1 MQPSE
6 LNDQPHPPGWMLS
19 VEDQPHLCSLPL
31 HPNQIGDLLQIQSW
45 MPVIANGLRAAHQ
58 DNSKPPQSFAELQVL
73 PAIQTET
80 RIKQASL
87 LKQLPINR
95 HVAGGEIGKG
105 IILKLV
111 WFAAGILEI
120 CGVYDGPIGETE
132 AIAAPLPLA
141 L

>member
-1 MQPSE
+1 
-6 LNDQPHPPGWMLS
+6 
-19 VEDQPHLCSLPL
+19 
-31 HPNQIGDLLQIQSW
+31 

-58 DNSKPPQSFAELQVL
+58 ANSKPPQSFAELQVL

-105 IILKLV
+105 MILKLV

-132 AIAAPLPLA
+132 AVAAPLPLA